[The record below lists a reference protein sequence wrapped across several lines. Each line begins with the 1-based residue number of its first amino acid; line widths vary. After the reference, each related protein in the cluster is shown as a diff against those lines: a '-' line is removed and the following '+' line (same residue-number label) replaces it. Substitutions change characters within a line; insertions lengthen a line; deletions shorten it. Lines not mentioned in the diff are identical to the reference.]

1 MPRVSVLVCEMHYT
15 KHAVQYTL
23 YSVHSTSTTFQYSA
37 SLIPLFSFSCA
48 IWRNPLVLFF
58 LFVFAVKLLQGF
70 FYKSFQCLHSW
81 RVCCV
86 RSFSHSLAHICLFI
100 FFAPFRVYL
109 FRMGVDIVRILMLS
123 SLTFFTKCVVHIL
136 F

>member
-1 MPRVSVLVCEMHYT
+1 MKCT
-15 KHAVQYTL
+15 TL
-23 YSVHSTSTTFQYSA
+23 NMLYNTHCTVYSVHSTSTTFQYSA

-48 IWRNPLVLFF
+48 IWRNPLVFF
-58 LFVFAVKLLQGF
+58 CSFSPSSCFRV

-86 RSFSHSLAHICLFI
+86 RSFSHSFAHICLFL